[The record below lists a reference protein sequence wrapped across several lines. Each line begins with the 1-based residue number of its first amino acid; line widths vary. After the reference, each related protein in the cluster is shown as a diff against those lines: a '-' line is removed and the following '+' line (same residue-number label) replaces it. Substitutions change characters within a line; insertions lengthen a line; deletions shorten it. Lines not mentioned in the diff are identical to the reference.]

1 MPEFSPSLE
10 TSFRAINHHLERK
23 TQSRLDWPRLCQHLA
38 TFTSTKLG
46 AEQAQAWQPASS
58 LLASQQLLAQTEDA
72 YKLCTYYL
80 RELDFSQIKNIHS
93 GLDRAAHQGVLTPA
107 ELLEIAQTQAGSRNL
122 RRVVDSYADLS
133 ALQALLADLRTFPQ
147 LEQEIHRCIT
157 EQGEVSERASPQLG
171 AIRQHQ
177 QQIRGQ
183 IHQQLQQLIH
193 RKHTA
198 LQDTVITQR
207 AERYVLPVKAPQR
220 DAVPGIVHDV
230 STSGATLYIE
240 PQTTVELNNRLRQL
254 ARQAEQE
261 EYRIREILSQQVT
274 EVVLE
279 LQQGLDMITQL
290 DLAVARARYGLWLN
304 GNIPRFVQLDEPIHL
319 RNLRHPLL
327 IWQQQQEQGAT
338 VVPITID
345 IAPPIKVVTIT
356 GPNTG
361 GKTATL
367 KTLGL
372 VALMAKAGLMIPAAE
387 PVELPW
393 FRQVLAD
400 IGDEQSLQQNLS
412 TFSGH
417 IRTISQIL
425 QALGEQSHLN
435 HAALV
440 LLDEV
445 GAGTDP
451 SEGTALAIALLTH
464 LADQAQ
470 LTIATTHYGEL
481 KALKY
486 QDARFENASVEFD
499 PETLAPT
506 YRLLWGI
513 PGRSNAL
520 AIAQRLGLNP
530 DVIATATQALPADQD
545 QVNQVIAGLEAQR
558 RQQEAKASTASQL
571 LAATEKLHQE
581 LLTKT
586 EQLRQRE
593 QHLRQHQEQTIA
605 QAIAQAQAEIA
616 QLIKKLQAGPQTAQ
630 AAAQAQSQLKT
641 IQAEY
646 TPPPPEPVPG
656 YLPQI
661 GERVRIPKL
670 QQTGEIIGLEDDA
683 IAVRLGLMKVTV
695 KLTDIESLTGEKPQ
709 PPAKITAPPPAN
721 PVRAEKAQ
729 ETIPTLQTERNTL
742 DIRGQRVA
750 SAEILLDEALNH
762 GGSVLWVIHG
772 HGTGKLRQFVHEHL
786 RHHPLVEKFE
796 FAPQNEGGRGA
807 TIVYFRQ
814 F

>member
-1 MPEFSPSLE
+1 MPEFSSSLE
-10 TSFRAINHHLERK
+10 TSYRFANLHLETK
-23 TQSRLDWPRLCQHLA
+23 TQALLDWPRLCQHLA
-38 TFTSTKLG
+38 TFTATKVG
-46 AEQAQAWQPASS
+46 AELAQAWQPAPN
-58 LLASQQLLAQTEDA
+58 LRDSQQLLAQTEDA
-72 YKLCTYYL
+72 YKLTTYYL
-80 RELDFSQIKNIHS
+80 RELDFSQIKNIQS
-93 GLDRAAHQGVLTPA
+93 GLNRAAHQGVLTPE
-107 ELLEIAQTQAGSRNL
+107 ELLGIAQTQAGSRNL
-122 RRVVDSYADLS
+122 RRVVDSYPDLS
-133 ALQALLADLRTFPQ
+133 ALQALLAALRTFPQ

-157 EQGEVSERASPQLG
+157 EQGEVSERASPQLA

-177 QQIRGQ
+177 QQMRGQ
-183 IHQQLQQLIH
+183 IHQQLQQIIQ
-193 RKHTA
+193 RKHSS

-220 DAVPGIVHDV
+220 DAIPGIVHDV
-230 STSGATLYIE
+230 SVTGATLYIE
-240 PQTTVELNNRLRQL
+240 PQAIVELNNRLRQL
-254 ARQAEQE
+254 ARQGGQE
-261 EYRIREILSQQVT
+261 EYRIREVLSQQVT

-279 LQQGLDMITQL
+279 LQQGLELITQL

-304 GNIPRFVQLDEPIHL
+304 ANIPRFVELDEPIHL

-327 IWQQQQEQGAT
+327 IWQHHQEQGPT
-338 VVPITID
+338 VVPITVD
-345 IAPPIKVVTIT
+345 IAPPTKVVTIT

-400 IGDEQSLQQNLS
+400 IGDEQSLQHNLS

-417 IRTISQIL
+417 IRTISEIL
-425 QALGEQSHLN
+425 EALTTEAN
-435 HAALV
+435 PDNAALV

-470 LTIATTHYGEL
+470 ITIATTHYGEL

-486 QDARFENASVEFD
+486 QDPRFENASVEFD
-499 PETLAPT
+499 SETLAPT

-530 DVIATATQALPADQD
+530 DVIAAAAQALPADQD

-558 RQQEAKASTASQL
+558 RHQEAKASTASQL
-571 LAATEKLHQE
+571 LSATEKLHQE

-593 QHLRQHQEQTIA
+593 LHLRQHQA
-605 QAIAQAQAEIA
+605 QAVNTAIDQAQAEIA

-630 AAAQAQSQLKT
+630 AAAQSQAQLSQ
-641 IQAEY
+641 IQAKY
-646 TPPPPEPVPG
+646 APPAPKPIPG
-656 YLPQI
+656 YIPQM

-683 IAVRLGLMKVTV
+683 IAVRLGLMKVMV
-695 KLTDIESLTGEKPQ
+695 KLTDIESLAGEKPQ
-709 PPAKITAPPPAN
+709 ISPKATQPPPQASTAKAN
-721 PVRAEKAQ
+721 V
-729 ETIPTLQTERNTL
+729 TIPTLRTESNTL

-750 SAEILLDEALNH
+750 AAEILLDEALNQ
-762 GGSVLWVIHG
+762 GGTVLWVIHG

-807 TIVYFRQ
+807 TIVYFR
-814 F
+814 